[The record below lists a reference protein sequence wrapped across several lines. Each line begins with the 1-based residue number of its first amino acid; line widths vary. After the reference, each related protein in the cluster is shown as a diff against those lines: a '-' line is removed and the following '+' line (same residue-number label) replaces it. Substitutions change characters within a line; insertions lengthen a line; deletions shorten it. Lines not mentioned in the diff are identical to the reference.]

1 MLSLFKKNSKTP
13 PTPPRELETITTEE
27 TVALEHKA
35 SGKVYKFSI
44 GKTSSGTY
52 FALTDPE
59 QRPKFCFEADDRDD
73 AYQKGVDAINF
84 YMENVLANE
93 Y

>member
-1 MLSLFKKNSKTP
+1 MLGFLKKTSKT
-13 PTPPRELETITTEE
+13 TSAPRELETITTEE

-35 SGKVYKFSI
+35 TGNVYKFSI
-44 GKTSSGTY
+44 GKTSGGVY
-52 FALTDPE
+52 YALTDPE

-84 YMENVLANE
+84 YMENVLTNE
-93 Y
+93 H